1 MTWLLTLLL
10 GSAEPPVSHE
20 IHSTLTVASL
30 QRDSLDLRIRVFA
43 DDFSA
48 SVAAF
53 AGRRTPADSS
63 VREAEADRYVRA
75 KVMVL
80 DGKGRSVPLARCGLT
95 RVRETYLLCYR
106 APAPAGSAFAMFSN
120 ELLMERYEDQVNVV
134 QFADGFR
141 RRSTLFTSATSVA
154 PFAPRAR

>member
-1 MTWLLTLLL
+1 ML
-10 GSAEPPVSHE
+10 GSAAPPVTHE

-53 AGRRTPADSS
+53 AGRSAPADSS
-63 VREAEADRYVRA
+63 VQAPEADRYVRA

-80 DGKGRSVPLARCGLT
+80 DAAGRSVPLAGCGLS
-95 RVRETYLLCYR
+95 RVRDTYVLCYR
-106 APAPAGSAFAMFSN
+106 APMPAKGAFAMFTN

-141 RRSTLFTSATSVA
+141 RRTTLFTLATSVA
-154 PFAPRAR
+154 PFAPAAK